1 MSSYCLIPL
10 ESPAVQGYLS
20 MLQGI
25 INRMAGN
32 SASCKTWTVTL
43 VTALLV
49 LVLEKDIQLPNP
61 YLCLIPIALLFLLD
75 CYYLGLERI
84 TIGIQ
89 TDFLSSLSK
98 DPEMYKNQLYDVSKL
113 GSKKLQMCK
122 TIGAMLSFSI
132 VPFYGLVVVIVLYLT
147 GGFKL

>member
-1 MSSYCLIPL
+1 M
-10 ESPAVQGYLS
+10 QGYLS

-49 LVLEKDIQLPNP
+49 LVVEKDIRLPNP
-61 YLCLIPIALLFLLD
+61 YLCLLPIVLLFLLD

-89 TDFLSSLSK
+89 TDFLSRLSE
-98 DPEMYKNQLYDVSKL
+98 DSEMYMKQLYDVSKL
-113 GSKKLQMCK
+113 RSKKLQICE
-122 TIGAMLSFSI
+122 TIGAIFSFSTI
-132 VPFYGLVVVIVLYLT
+132 PFYGLVVVIVLYLT
-147 GGFKL
+147 EGF

>member
-1 MSSYCLIPL
+1 MSRNYLSRL

-20 MLQGI
+20 VLQGI

-32 SASCKTWTVTL
+32 SSSCKTWTVTL
-43 VTALLV
+43 VIALLLFV
-49 LVLEKDIQLPNP
+49 VEKDIQLPNP
-61 YLCLIPIALLFLLD
+61 YLCLVPIALLFLLD

-89 TDFLSSLSK
+89 ADLLSRLSE
-98 DPEMYKNQLYDVSKL
+98 DSETYINQLYDVSKL

>member
-1 MSSYCLIPL
+1 MSNDRLSRL
-10 ESPAVQGYLS
+10 ERPVVQGYLS

-49 LVLEKDIQLPNP
+49 LVVEKDIRLPNP
-61 YLCLIPIALLFLLD
+61 YLCLLPIVLLFLLD

-89 TDFLSSLSK
+89 TDFLSRLSE
-98 DPEMYKNQLYDVSKL
+98 DSEMYIKQLYDVSKL
-113 GSKKLQMCK
+113 RSKKLQICE
-122 TIGAMLSFSI
+122 TIGAIFSFSTI
-132 VPFYGLVVVIVLYLT
+132 PFYGLVVVIVLYLT
-147 GGFKL
+147 EGF